1 MDEEINIVPIAQ
13 SSNQL
18 FLMVNEKDANN
29 SATTT
34 AILVDVKNKKF
45 IQGVANA
52 LKSSYNLIDVK
63 KEQVPQIFTTLF
75 QTFSEQEVNDLLL
88 KPLTKK

>member
-45 IQGVANA
+45 TQGVANA

-88 KPLTKK
+88 KPLSKK